1 MKNGLWTPYLESC
14 TFPEATL
21 KFPWLVP
28 GGAALHVAAW
38 NRNSDALD
46 VLLAHGANANA
57 KALDGRTPL
66 HYAVDVGC
74 AISTVKLLQH
84 GVAPRCPDLE
94 HITPFALACIA
105 GNVGMVKI
113 LIQFEDEKTAVDICV
128 STALHHA
135 ARNSQL
141 QTFIYLLDAGWDP
154 YQLDRSFCSPVYY
167 AIEHQRLATCVH
179 AKHLD
184 ISHLATNQEKQREIS
199 LHHSSTATRCFY
211 RRFPEPARLRYL
223 NTQAMGQTT
232 PLIREAD
239 QGRTERMRILV
250 LAGADLDVCDPI
262 LGTALTISCHSN
274 RLSSVKFLVRQGA
287 KLECTINGRVVTAL
301 QAAHGYP
308 DIIHWILVDQ
318 HLEQGKITN
327 DSSNSEHEP
336 QVRFWSGVRQ
346 VQIPLRGMC
355 ERPMELSL
363 EGYARSLHST
373 LIPRY
378 GWRVLVPLGWNT
390 VAHFTPLPA
399 ELEHRT
405 ST

>member
-14 TFPEATL
+14 TFPEATP

-28 GGAALHVAAW
+28 GGTALHVAAW

-105 GNVGMVKI
+105 GNVEMVKI
-113 LIQFEDEKTAVDICV
+113 LIQFEDEKTAVDICG

-167 AIEHQRLATCVH
+167 AIEHQRLAT
-179 AKHLD
+179 
-184 ISHLATNQEKQREIS
+184 
-199 LHHSSTATRCFY
+199 F
-211 RRFPEPARLRYL
+211 
-223 NTQAMGQTT
+223 G
-232 PLIREAD
+232 
-239 QGRTERMRILV
+239 
-250 LAGADLDVCDPI
+250 
-262 LGTALTISCHSN
+262 
-274 RLSSVKFLVRQGA
+274 
-287 KLECTINGRVVTAL
+287 
-301 QAAHGYP
+301 
-308 DIIHWILVDQ
+308 
-318 HLEQGKITN
+318 
-327 DSSNSEHEP
+327 HEP
-336 QVRFWSGVRQ
+336 R
-346 VQIPLRGMC
+346 
-355 ERPMELSL
+355 ET
-363 EGYARSLHST
+363 AR
-373 LIPRY
+373 
-378 GWRVLVPLGWNT
+378 NF
-390 VAHFTPLPA
+390 FTPQFDRYSLLLPTLSRA
-399 ELEHRT
+399 GSPSIFKHAGHGPNHSINKGSRPGKN
-405 ST
+405 